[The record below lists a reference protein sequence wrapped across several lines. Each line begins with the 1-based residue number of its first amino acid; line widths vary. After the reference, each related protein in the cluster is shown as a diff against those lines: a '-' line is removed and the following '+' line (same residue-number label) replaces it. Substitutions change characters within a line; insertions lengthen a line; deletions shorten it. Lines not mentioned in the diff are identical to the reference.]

1 MNYFKY
7 VILAFYLVLTLVFSF
22 ALNAK
27 VMPPINVNI
36 NNVEFTNWL
45 DQYKEKATVI
55 DELLYSAGIEKPRQ
69 VYLNGLV
76 VEASPYLLR
85 HAVNPINWQAW
96 SDKALNNAKQKNK
109 LIFLSIGY
117 STCHW
122 CHVMEKESFVDIE
135 VAEFLNQNF
144 INLKVDRELQ
154 PAVDAYFTEVLTT
167 VKGSA
172 GWPITA
178 ILTPDAKPIWIDS
191 YVSKSD
197 LLKISAR
204 LVTIWEK
211 SPKRLEQVATN
222 ITQQVTAPSSDNNAK
237 WSLERVTQNISDTLN
252 QLDVDFGGLPGAP
265 KFPSEALLLLSLEQY
280 KINPS
285 NELKK
290 KLVVWLDNLSQKGIR
305 DHVHGGFHRYA
316 TDAFWQLPHYEKMLY
331 NQALLIQVF
340 ARASHLLERP
350 DYLDVAID
358 TLEFATH
365 VMRSPEGGYY
375 SAIDA
380 DYQNQ
385 EGGYYLFSRQDKA
398 LLSKE
403 IKDAFLWYQF
413 KDKEL
418 FAPYLRNS
426 DLPPIARNTLRESR
440 ESLPLPHIDKKI
452 LLSWN
457 ALFVDALIELYF
469 VTSEHNYLKSAE
481 QLIEYLEDNLIVQGA
496 LKRAVYLDT
505 AGGDAALE
513 DYTYLAQVYDR
524 MYIATFNNEWRNKT
538 KSLLHN
544 IIGDQKL
551 NKKILNVNDGE
562 LISVDALFLSLSE
575 RYRYSDSVIA
585 SAYRKHKKDVQ
596 KAYLRAPISAFSVA
610 KVFSSAVHP
619 VGRASF
625 AQGNGMISIEGLS
638 DTTPYLTIELKPG
651 WHINSNSPNQASLLA
666 TSISIDGSAIDSSF
680 YPQPIEKKLGFS
692 EQPLSLFDEKIKVR
706 LPSYGSWLTLELQAC
721 SEQVCLL
728 PESFTFKL

>member
-22 ALNAK
+22 ALHAK

-45 DQYKEKATVI
+45 VQYKEKATVI

-85 HAVNPINWQAW
+85 HAVNPINWLAW
-96 SDKALNNAKQKNK
+96 NDKALNNAKQKNK

-197 LLKISAR
+197 LLKIGAR

-222 ITQQVTAPSSDNNAK
+222 ITEQVTAPSSDNNAK

-252 QLDVDFGGLPGAP
+252 QLDVDSGGLPGAP

-358 TLEFATH
+358 TLVFATR

-403 IKDAFLWYQF
+403 IKSAFLWYQF

-426 DLPPIARNTLRESR
+426 DLPYIARNTLRESR

-481 QLIEYLEDNLIVQGA
+481 QLIEYIEDNLIVQGA

-544 IIGDQKL
+544 IIGEQNL

-562 LISVDALFLSLSE
+562 LISIDALFLSLSE

-585 SAYRKHKKDVQ
+585 SAYRKRKKDVQ
-596 KAYLRAPISAFSVA
+596 QAYLRAPISAFSVA

-638 DTTPYLTIELKPG
+638 HTTPYLTIELKPG
-651 WHINSNSPNQASLLA
+651 WHINSHSPNQASLLA

-680 YPQPIEKKLGFS
+680 YPQPLEKKLGFS
-692 EQPLSLFDEKIKVR
+692 EQPLSLFDDKIKVR

-721 SEQVCLL
+721 SDQVCLL
-728 PESFTFKL
+728 PESFKFKL